1 VNQQKCVDAKN
12 GQITPAPQTGSPP
25 NLMTAAQ
32 LARFKRRAITDGR
45 YYSECPT
52 NDGGGYNLSGPVVWI
67 EGCPS
72 SDTPNLA
79 SNVQTVPCAAPA
91 GMSPSCDNVANA
103 PGIIIWHC
111 GRADIQGAWTHR
123 GILYMVNNSDGTCD
137 PSLPARGDGTC
148 VGNGVNDA
156 RDVLNTNGGFG
167 VWGAI
172 AVDGLACIK
181 VGSNGMQVVF
191 DGNVFDSA
199 ASYGTV
205 GLVQNTWRELSPRDA

>member
-1 VNQQKCVDAKN
+1 
-12 GQITPAPQTGSPP
+12 
-25 NLMTAAQ
+25 MTASQ
-32 LARFKRRAITDGR
+32 LARFKQRAITDGR
-45 YYSECPT
+45 YYAGCPT
-52 NDGGGYNLSGPVVWI
+52 NDGGGYNLSGAVVWV
-67 EGCPS
+67 EGCAG

-79 SNVQTVPCAAPA
+79 NNVQTVPCAPPA
-91 GMSPSCDNVANA
+91 GMSASCDNVETE

-111 GRADIQGAWTHR
+111 GRADIQGGWTHR

-137 PSLPARGDGTC
+137 ASLPARGDFTC
-148 VGNGVNDA
+148 VGNGVNDS

-172 AVDGLACIK
+172 AVDGAACIK

-199 ASYGTV
+199 SSYGTV
-205 GLVQNTWRELSPRDA
+205 GLVQNTWRELSPKDA